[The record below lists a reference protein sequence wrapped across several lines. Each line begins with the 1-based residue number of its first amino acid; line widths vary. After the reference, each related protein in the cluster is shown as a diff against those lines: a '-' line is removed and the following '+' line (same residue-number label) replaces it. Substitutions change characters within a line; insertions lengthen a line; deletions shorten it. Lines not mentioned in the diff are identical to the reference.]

1 MYTVCWRTPLYF
13 LCMMCKYIYFS
24 LLFVHIPMSFH
35 IYIYI
40 DVHIFNIC
48 LHPPEPNANAPYLYT
63 GDFPVVAVVVPDIKF
78 IVEFWVWRMKKQYP
92 DSENLELCLE
102 GPHVFTHHGSRKN
115 SSTQHDSERFLV
127 INNVGVAWNGSNR
140 SQQKTGRITSSNFG
154 IYNSYHFTRNS

>member
-1 MYTVCWRTPLYF
+1 MFIYVEEHHCISCAWCVNIFISVYCMYTYQCRF
-13 LCMMCKYIYFS
+13 
-24 LLFVHIPMSFH
+24 

-102 GPHVFTHHGSRKN
+102 GPHVFTHGSRKN

-154 IYNSYHFTRNS
+154 IYNSYHFKRNS